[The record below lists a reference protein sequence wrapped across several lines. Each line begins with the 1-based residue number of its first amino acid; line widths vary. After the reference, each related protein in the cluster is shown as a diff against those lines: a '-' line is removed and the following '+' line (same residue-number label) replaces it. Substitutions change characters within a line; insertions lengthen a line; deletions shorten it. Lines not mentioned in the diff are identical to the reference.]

1 MLGRS
6 PGVLHQQLL
15 TNMSINIS
23 YQETHL
29 DLPHMPCEEYDDQ
42 SSLHPS
48 RTSTSVASVPSMRS
62 RASTIT
68 SSNTST
74 NTSTFDPSLPSFEE
88 AVNEQL
94 ALTMDF
100 TPTVT
105 VVYNKATRVKKLTT
119 TLTRHVLEPGMTQ
132 TDEVVA
138 QWDLLSGRNTPT
150 EGTIAD
156 LDTPLTIE
164 PTTQKYAL
172 QCTLPARLPET
183 ASHKASKL
191 WYTLD
196 TVVNRQKSFFSSA
209 GPVEYSEEI
218 MMARNTQTDATTI
231 LPVSASVPWLNKLK
245 YSVSYPQRHIALQE
259 GMEIPIKVTTTLFEK
274 PVRLNSVKFA
284 VSQTCNSNA
293 KDKQQT
299 DLLNDYSCRH
309 MTPDLAELDE
319 MELNNAREQG
329 FEVETT
335 FLDSTHKGNL
345 LIPGSEETVLEYT
358 LKLDRKMIDKLSAST
373 SYTHPLHVVHKLFTS
388 LRFSYLAPTDKPN
401 QKKRRYFDV
410 SISTPLVLSR
420 AKDDLFAAQLSAAS
434 SRASF
439 DYDDFLLCE
448 YPRLKNTVFENDFA
462 NDSAPSYD
470 SFMSKAARS
479 SLDEE
484 APEWASPND
493 DSDSDED
500 SDFETDSPV
509 APIAIPRMTQAKQ
522 EPFTASLPSYSF
534 AQNY

>member
-1 MLGRS
+1 
-6 PGVLHQQLL
+6 
-15 TNMSINIS
+15 MSVKIS

-42 SSLHPS
+42 LHPS
-48 RTSTSVASVPSMRS
+48 RSTTTSTSSTRS

-68 SSNTST
+68 SSTITLSSNTSA
-74 NTSTFDPSLPSFEE
+74 STAASTIDPSLPTFEE

-94 ALTMDF
+94 ALTIDF
-100 TPTVT
+100 TPNVT
-105 VVYNKATRVKKLTT
+105 VQFTKSTRVKKMST
-119 TLTRHVLEPGMTQ
+119 TLIRHVIESGLPQ

-138 QWDLLSGRNTPT
+138 QWDLLSGQAEPT
-150 EGTIAD
+150 EGLISE
-156 LDTPLTIE
+156 LETPVTIE
-164 PTTQKYAL
+164 PSTQQYAL
-172 QCTLPARLPET
+172 KCTLPARLPET
-183 ASHKASKL
+183 ASHKTSRL

-196 TVVNRQKSFFSSA
+196 TQVSRNKSFFSTA
-209 GPVEYSEEI
+209 GPVDYSEDI
-218 MMARNTQTDATTI
+218 MMARNTQTDAQTI

-259 GMEIPIKVTTTLFEK
+259 GVEIPIKLNVTLFEK
-274 PVRLNSVKFA
+274 PIRLNSIKFA
-284 VSQTCNSNA
+284 VNQTCNANA

-299 DLLNDYSCRH
+299 EILNDYSSRH

-329 FEVETT
+329 FEIETT

-358 LKLDRKMIDKLSAST
+358 LKLDTKTIQKLSAST

-434 SRASF
+434 SRASLG
-439 DYDDFLLCE
+439 YDDFLLCE

-470 SFMSKAARS
+470 SFMAQAAAAAAAAPART
-479 SLDEE
+479 SLDDE
-484 APEWASPND
+484 APEWSSPND
-493 DSDSDED
+493 DSDSDSD
-500 SDFETDSPV
+500 SDFESDSAPV
-509 APIAIPRMTQAKQ
+509 APIAIPQRITQGKQ
-522 EPFTASLPSYSF
+522 QPFTASLPSYSF

>member
-1 MLGRS
+1 
-6 PGVLHQQLL
+6 
-15 TNMSINIS
+15 MSINIS

-42 SSLHPS
+42 LQPS
-48 RTSTSVASVPSMRS
+48 RSTTSSVAPSIATSTRS
-62 RASTIT
+62 RASTLT
-68 SSNTST
+68 SSSNNSTST
-74 NTSTFDPSLPSFEE
+74 TATTIDPSLPSFEE

-94 ALTMDF
+94 ALTIDF

-105 VVYNKATRVKKLTT
+105 VKYTKSTRVKKMTT
-119 TLTRHVLEPGMTQ
+119 TLTRHVIEPGLTQ

-138 QWDLLSGRNTPT
+138 QWDLLSGRTEPT
-150 EGTIAD
+150 EGTISD
-156 LDTPLTIE
+156 LATPITIE
-164 PTTQKYAL
+164 PSTHHYAL
-172 QCTLPARLPET
+172 KCTLPARLPET
-183 ASHKASKL
+183 ASHKSSRL

-196 TVVNRQKSFFSSA
+196 TQVSRTKSFFSTA
-209 GPVEYSEEI
+209 GPLDYSEEI
-218 MMARNTQTDATTI
+218 MMARNTQTDAQTI

-245 YSVSYPQRHIALQE
+245 YSVSYPQRHIPLQE
-259 GMEIPIKVTTTLFEK
+259 GMEIPIKLTTTLFEK
-274 PVRLNSVKFA
+274 PIRLNSVKFA

-299 DLLNDYSCRH
+299 DLLNDYSSRH
-309 MTPDLAELDE
+309 MTSDLAELDE

-329 FEVETT
+329 FDVETT

-345 LIPGSEETVLEYT
+345 LIPGSEETELEYT
-358 LKLDRKMIDKLSAST
+358 LKLDARAIQKLSAST

-401 QKKRRYFDV
+401 HKKRRYFDV

-420 AKDDLFAAQLSAAS
+420 AKDDYFAAQLSAAS

-470 SFMSKAARS
+470 SFMAQAAAAAAAAVPART
-479 SLDEE
+479 SLDDE
-484 APEWASPND
+484 APEWSSPND
-493 DSDSDED
+493 DSDSDSD
-500 SDFETDSPV
+500 SDFESDSAPV
-509 APIAIPRMTQAKQ
+509 APIAIPQRITQAKQ
-522 EPFTASLPSYSF
+522 QPFTASLPSYSF

>member
-1 MLGRS
+1 
-6 PGVLHQQLL
+6 
-15 TNMSINIS
+15 MSVSIS
-23 YQETHL
+23 YHETHL
-29 DLPHMPCEEYDDQ
+29 DLPHMPCEEYDD
-42 SSLHPS
+42 SLHPS
-48 RTSTSVASVPSMRS
+48 RSSASSVAPSIATSTRS

-68 SSNTST
+68 SSHTAST
-74 NTSTFDPSLPSFEE
+74 APSTIDPSLPSFEE

-94 ALTMDF
+94 ALTIDF

-105 VVYNKATRVKKLTT
+105 VKFSKSTRVKKMTT
-119 TLTRHVLEPGMTQ
+119 TLTRHVIEPGLTQ
-132 TDEVVA
+132 IDEVVA
-138 QWDLLSGRNTPT
+138 QWDLLSGRTEPT

-156 LDTPLTIE
+156 LANPLAVE
-164 PTTQKYAL
+164 PSTKKYAL
-172 QCTLPARLPET
+172 KCTLPARLPET
-183 ASHKASKL
+183 ASHKSSRL

-196 TVVNRQKSFFSSA
+196 TQVSRQKSFFSTA
-209 GPVEYSEEI
+209 GAVDFSEEV
-218 MMARNTQTDATTI
+218 MMARNTQTDAQTI

-245 YSVSYPQRHIALQE
+245 YSVSYPQRHIALHE
-259 GMEIPIKVTTTLFEK
+259 GMEIPVKLTTTLFEK
-274 PVRLNSVKFA
+274 PIRLNSIKFA

-299 DLLNDYSCRH
+299 DLLNDYSSRH

-329 FEVETT
+329 FDVETT
-335 FLDSTHKGNL
+335 FLDSTHRGNL

-358 LKLDRKMIDKLSAST
+358 LKLDAKTIEKLSAST
-373 SYTHPLHVVHKLFTS
+373 SYNHPLHVAHKLFTS

-420 AKDDLFAAQLSAAS
+420 AKDDFFAAQLSAAS

-470 SFMSKAARS
+470 SFMAQAKAAAAAAPART
-479 SLDEE
+479 SLDDE
-484 APEWASPND
+484 APEWSSPND
-493 DSDSDED
+493 DSDSDSD
-500 SDFETDSPV
+500 SDFESDSAPV
-509 APIAIPRMTQAKQ
+509 APIAIPQRITQTKQ
-522 EPFTASLPSYSF
+522 QPFTASLPSYSF